1 MISKAQL
8 DHRRYPSEIK
18 LIISSYLR
26 DIDNAV
32 RWIQNTFVSLTLLE
46 RYGKNAMSY
55 KDWKKTWFLNFQL
68 GLYIRVFGLLT
79 QIFNSL
85 VSRPVRAIRVS
96 GGGLEPS
103 AIAQAKNREQGGSDR
118 EWTLPTG
125 LRGNVTSEI
134 AENNWDAR
142 HVCTRFRMG

>member
-18 LIISSYLR
+18 LTISSYLR

-32 RWIQNTFVSLTLLE
+32 SWIQNTSVSHAF
-46 RYGKNAMSY
+46 GKVSKKMQCHTRIE
-55 KDWKKTWFLNFQL
+55 KDLVSKFPL
-68 GLYIRVFGLLT
+68 GFYIQVFGLLT

-96 GGGLEPS
+96 AGGLEPS
-103 AIAQAKNREQGGSDR
+103 AIAEAKNREQGGSDR
-118 EWTLPTG
+118 ERILPTS
-125 LRGNVTSEI
+125 LK
-134 AENNWDAR
+134 
-142 HVCTRFRMG
+142 